1 MPSVP
6 GVRQRYFLDNV
17 AGWILGLDRGKGTPF
32 EGNYS
37 AWLADKNKRLE
48 AEAKGQ
54 VNIRLTS
61 IS

>member
-1 MPSVP
+1 M
-6 GVRQRYFLDNV
+6 RQRYFLDNV

-32 EGNYS
+32 QGNYS